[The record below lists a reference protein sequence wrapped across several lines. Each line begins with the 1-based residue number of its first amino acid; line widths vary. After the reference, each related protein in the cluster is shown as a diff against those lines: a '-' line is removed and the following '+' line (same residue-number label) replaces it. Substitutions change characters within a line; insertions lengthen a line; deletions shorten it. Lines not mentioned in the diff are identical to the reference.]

1 MMNWLKRVNAIQ
13 TTDTSET
20 KKITDHN
27 YSNKYITT
35 EEFNNLVLEDLAA
48 RLAQGNLA
56 NKNSISAFSK
66 KTFWW

>member
-66 KTFWW
+66 KTF